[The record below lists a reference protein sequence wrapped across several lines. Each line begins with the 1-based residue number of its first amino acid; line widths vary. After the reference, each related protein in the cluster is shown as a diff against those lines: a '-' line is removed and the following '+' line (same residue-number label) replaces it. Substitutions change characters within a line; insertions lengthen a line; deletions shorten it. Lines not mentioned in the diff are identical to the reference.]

1 MILKTIIEKITAC
14 QSDYDRI
21 LTSQAPLLLHRQQ
34 DSLNITDYELQ
45 VFSQFGDDGIIQFLI
60 SRIGI
65 ENQTFIEFGVA
76 DYQESNT
83 RFLLMNNNW
92 SGLVIDRSP
101 KNVKKIISSSYYWKY
116 DLEAIPSFITKNNI
130 NDLILNKKY
139 YNLGLLH
146 IDIDGNDYWIWKE
159 IDVSN
164 LKPNIVILEYN
175 SLFGKERAI
184 TIPYD
189 ENFQRTK
196 AHYSNLYFGASLK
209 ALVKLSAKKGY
220 DFIGC
225 NSAGNNAYF
234 IRSDLLGNLKPVD
247 AISGYVEAKF
257 RESRNSK
264 GKLNYLD
271 RDEAY
276 GQIVGMPVYNITAQQ
291 IEKL

>member
-1 MILKTIIEKITAC
+1 MILKTIIKEITTS
-14 QSDYDRI
+14 QSDYDRLLI
-21 LTSQAPLLLHRQQ
+21 SQAPLLLHRQQ

-60 SRIGI
+60 NQIGI

-92 SGLVIDRSP
+92 SGLVIDGSP
-101 KNVKKIISSSYYWKY
+101 KNVKKITSSTYYWKY
-116 DLEAIPSFITKNNI
+116 DLEAISSFITKDNI

-159 IDVSN
+159 IDISN

-175 SLFGKERAI
+175 SLFGKERVI

-189 ENFQRTK
+189 KNFQRTK
-196 AHYSNLYFGASLK
+196 AHYSNLYFGASLR
-209 ALVKLSAKKGY
+209 ALVKISAKKGY

-234 IRSDLLGNLKPVD
+234 IRSDLLGNLKAAEV
-247 AISGYVEAKF
+247 ASGYVEAKF
-257 RESRNSK
+257 RESRSPQ
-264 GKLNYLD
+264 GKLNYLN

-276 GQIVGMPVYNITAQQ
+276 SQIAGMPIYNITTHQ